1 MSFYS
6 VGFRATLGL
15 AAFFSWNE
23 PLILVKA
30 FGAAGFFVAFFWIL
44 AFLAVILYSWPL
56 WGLSAFST
64 AGFLAMGY
72 FEAFGGTCPSKKRAC

>member
-1 MSFYS
+1 MSFYT
-6 VGFRATLGL
+6 VGFRATLVL
-15 AAFFSWNE
+15 VAFFSWNE

-30 FGAAGFFVAFFWIL
+30 FVAFFWIL